1 MEHPEAG
8 RFFRAQI
15 DCWILN
21 DLKESHPK
29 AQEEDE
35 MIDFNFTDEQEM
47 FRKAAREF
55 AENRVAPFVPEME
68 KTGKVPPDLV
78 KALAEAEMMA
88 ITIPEEYGGLGLGF
102 VARMIALEEI
112 SRVST
117 ATAMMLQVFALGIDP
132 IVRFGTEEQK
142 QKYLPQLATGER
154 LATVAV
160 TEPTGGS
167 DPTGGRTTY
176 VKDGSDFIVTGRK
189 CFITNAHIADT
200 ITVLAK
206 DETNPK
212 AFSALIIEKGT
223 AGFKATHEEH
233 KVGMKGCNTGEL
245 SLEKCRVPAEQ
256 LLGQEGK
263 GLRVSM
269 SAIGDVG
276 RGGMVGCAVGLQ
288 TACLEASIKFAN
300 ERILYGKP
308 ISNLQAIQ
316 MKLAEMKID
325 LEAGRLLAYRAAA
338 MQDRGEMSSN
348 EFAVAKY
355 FTTEAAQK
363 AAKMAVDIHG
373 GYGCMEEYAVT
384 RYLRDAF
391 ILGPSAGTSDIM
403 KVIIARWALS

>member
-1 MEHPEAG
+1 
-8 RFFRAQI
+8 
-15 DCWILN
+15 
-21 DLKESHPK
+21 
-29 AQEEDE
+29 
-35 MIDFNFTDEQEM
+35 MIDFTFTDEQEM

-55 AENRVAPFVPEME
+55 AENRVASFVPEME

-132 IVRFGTEEQK
+132 IVRFGTEGQK
-142 QKYLPQLATGER
+142 QKYLQKLATGER
-154 LATVAV
+154 LASVAV

-223 AGFKATHEEH
+223 EGFRATHEEH

-245 SLEKCRVPAEQ
+245 SLEKCRVAAEQ

-263 GLRVSM
+263 GMRVTM

-276 RGGMVGCAVGLQ
+276 RGGMVGCAIGLH

-308 ISNLQAIQ
+308 ISNLQSIQ

-355 FTTEAAQK
+355 FTTETAQK